1 MQSERAPNAGCSITE
16 RDKGFDAVDKKQ
28 DQDLPPPVISGSP
41 EKGLEHKLRRNPED
55 PDAKA
60 DVGSDESM
68 DASDPSAA
76 AQPGTDTEPVP
87 SSQFP
92 E

>member
-1 MQSERAPNAGCSITE
+1 
-16 RDKGFDAVDKKQ
+16 VDSKRG
-28 DQDLPPPVISGSP
+28 QDLPEAVISGAP
-41 EKGLEHKLRRNPED
+41 DKDLERKLKRNPGNKD
-55 PDAKA
+55 IKA

-76 AQPGTDTEPVP
+76 AQPGNADEPVP

>member
-1 MQSERAPNAGCSITE
+1 MNAAKES
-16 RDKGFDAVDKKQ
+16 KGGP
-28 DQDLPPPVISGSP
+28 PPPVISAPPERELERKLKLSP
-41 EKGLEHKLRRNPED
+41 ND
-55 PDAKA
+55 PDLKA

-68 DASDPSAA
+68 DASDPPSSS
-76 AQPGTDTEPVP
+76 QPGCGDEPVP